1 MGESIYITGPAKQPF
16 SVPAFSAPEHFTLD
30 NGVEVYAVL
39 SDQTETLKIEWIFEA
54 GSTAAQKVLQA
65 TACADLLNKGT
76 HTKSGF
82 DINEQLDLYGSYFS
96 ADSSRDD
103 ITLQLFTLRRFL
115 PQVLPIIADLLK
127 EAAYPENEFDVWLDA
142 KKSIYEVNQNKTD
155 FMAATRFPSVIFG
168 NNTPYGF
175 FLKKEHFSQLYVEDA
190 RAHHQCLLQSPF
202 KIFVSGSV
210 PPNWRMLL
218 HNCFSDLR
226 PSENITKNAFD
237 ENVSTDDRLFVEVS
251 DSVQNSIIVGKRLI
265 VRDVEK
271 YTPFMVMNTMLGGY
285 FGSRLMANL
294 REKNGF
300 TYGAGSGLSRMKF
313 SDVYKIST
321 DVGAEVSDD
330 AQREILHEI
339 KVLQT
344 DLAKDEELQRVKTYM
359 SGSFL
364 RSFDGPQAIMDRYKS
379 LILYGMPMDFFKSY
393 AEGIQSV
400 TAEDVRTCAQDYL
413 KELKTVVSGKED
425 TSR

>member
-1 MGESIYITGPAKQPF
+1 MGESIYITGPAKQSF
-16 SVPAFSAPEHFTLD
+16 SAPTFSAPEHFTLD

-39 SDQTETLKIEWIFEA
+39 SDQTETLKIEWVFEA
-54 GSTAAQKVLQA
+54 GSTVAQKVLQA

-82 DINEQLDLYGSYFS
+82 DLNEQLDLYGSYFS

-168 NNTPYGF
+168 KDTPYGF
-175 FLKKEHFSQLYVEDA
+175 FLKKEHFGQLYVEDA
-190 RAHHQCLLQSPF
+190 RAHHQCLLESPF

-218 HNCFSDLR
+218 HDCFCDLR
-226 PSENITKNAFD
+226 PSENITKKAFD
-237 ENVSTDDRLFVEVS
+237 ESVPTDDRLFVEVS
-251 DSVQNSIIVGKRLI
+251 DSVQNSIIVGKRLM
-265 VRDVEK
+265 VRDVVK
-271 YTPFMVMNTMLGGY
+271 YTRFMVMNTMLGGY

-300 TYGAGSGLSRMKF
+300 TYGVGSGLSRMKF

-321 DVGAEVSDD
+321 DVGAEVSGN

-379 LILYGMPMDFFKSY
+379 LVLYGMPMDFFGLY
-393 AEGIQSV
+393 AEGIHHVS
-400 TAEDVRTCAQDYL
+400 AEDVRTCAQDYL
-413 KELKTVVSGKED
+413 QELKTVVSGKED
-425 TSR
+425 TSG